1 MTEKICEHCRARLVP
16 NVGTRLD
23 TPNSILL
30 WWSCA
35 VCDYALDAEEWPRVL
50 LSSALGTLPL
60 VMHDG
65 TLGLQP
71 PGVATSIPDDVLR

>member
-1 MTEKICEHCRARLVP
+1 MKICEECRSPLVP
-16 NVGTRLD
+16 NVGTKLD
-23 TPNSILL
+23 RPDVVLL

-65 TLGLQP
+65 TLGLHT
-71 PGVATSIPDDVLR
+71 PGVAASPADDVLR